1 MKIKRFK
8 GDFSSLKDKEQ
19 WLYSEDTNDP
29 VIASIL
35 ENYEDTKKLAR
46 LGGIGG
52 GTAIGGTAGGLAGHH
67 FYKKKLKSPKT
78 IFPEDTSGKK
88 HARTITESGW
98 VYSPK
103 AAGIAMGVGGA
114 LAGAGLG
121 AAANALI
128 QNKAAEDAYN
138 QIQNY
143 KYMKSLEGDQ
153 SSFDNL
159 I

>member
-52 GTAIGGTAGGLAGHH
+52 GTAIGATAGGLGGHH
-67 FYKKKLKSPKT
+67 FYKKKLEAPNTIMFKDATGKS
-78 IFPEDTSGKK
+78 
-88 HARTITESGW
+88 HARTATKTGL

-121 AAANALI
+121 AAANAII